1 MELAGHERKLI
12 WDYIFFH
19 YHSPLNTNPDDYRK
33 FNYLM
38 FRAIKLNFLYTASI
52 SVGSY
57 YLLIGTKNSLLR
69 GISTPGYIAL
79 GLTIYSSLQF
89 YLRMKEIVYSK
100 EALQCAMLYKEEVGN
115 YNSHYQRMFGNK

>member
-1 MELAGHERKLI
+1 
-12 WDYIFFH
+12 
-19 YHSPLNTNPDDYRK
+19 
-33 FNYLM
+33 M